1 MSGFMSVVHL
11 LVMHVDD
18 LLLYKTFNL
27 YVELELVPIF
37 CQAHYITLPENRI
50 TVNWK
55 RSRF

>member
-1 MSGFMSVVHL
+1 MSVVHL